1 MAAIRSVFGVSFR
14 LVGNFGHTPAPAAEV
29 AHSHKVVGSR
39 PEQQLPGTLLV
50 ADQPRPLQSALGFQ
64 RPE

>member
-1 MAAIRSVFGVSFR
+1 
-14 LVGNFGHTPAPAAEV
+14 
-29 AHSHKVVGSR
+29 
-39 PEQQLPGTLLV
+39 LPGTLLV